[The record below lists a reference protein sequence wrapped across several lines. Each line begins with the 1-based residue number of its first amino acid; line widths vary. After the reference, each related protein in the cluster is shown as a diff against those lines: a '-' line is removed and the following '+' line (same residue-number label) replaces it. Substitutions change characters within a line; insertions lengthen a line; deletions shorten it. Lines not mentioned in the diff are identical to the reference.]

1 MKDSMVQWNRAGGT
15 INYIRSVKN
24 RYWNNVLVHRPLMSL
39 LSYDC
44 VEVQGLPLS
53 TVGGIRREGVL
64 EQEGHI
70 NRFMT
75 LGAPFRIWII
85 G

>member
-1 MKDSMVQWNRAGGT
+1 
-15 INYIRSVKN
+15 
-24 RYWNNVLVHRPLMSL
+24 MSL
-39 LSYDC
+39 LSSDC
-44 VEVQGLPLS
+44 VEVQRLPLS
-53 TVGGIRREGVL
+53 TVGGIRREDVS

-75 LGAPFRIWII
+75 FGAPFRMWII